1 MSLEQANLR
10 WTEFLSKDGAPPLV
24 GLAPLNET
32 ERAQIASESIA
43 FLGSNFSRWKRL
55 FEVYPAS
62 TFVWLGCAAS
72 SAYSEG
78 TFWSNFEKETGLV
91 GVFSSPNSRKSLVE
105 RCRRV
110 ARSFKMPLPQDLD
123 GTFSLVSS
131 LLFFGGF
138 PACHSTAFAK
148 EVLAIQKNNELP
160 DFDSE
165 DAGEELCELL
175 GWRLRN
181 LALPTLKRALGGPA
195 GPIVCEAALSVLYS
209 GDFDQINPSIGKALE
224 SAFENSHL
232 SRSGASFRSPY
243 LRLSSDLLSL
253 ELVCPAQE
261 TTLVKD
267 SMIRWIID
275 GRPNMYSAREDFI
288 VPVTPGKTSCVVE
301 AAGLV
306 SEKAI
311 VREIPLPHN
320 SSQAWLF
327 SDTTR
332 KLKKFFEL
340 SKQSESIPCGD
351 YHILYSASNTWQD
364 NPYFW
369 GAFSDSWL
377 VRSIDCRPSK
387 TFSLSDGSIT
397 IKAAYSPSIWADGK
411 CLVSGEGHR
420 VHYGKTSLTIWWP
433 VGESINHVDWK
444 IELQSEDKIV
454 SIQIDN
460 ITISDNGLYACIE
473 INEAVIEMLP
483 LGVSIFQASL
493 INGSKRKAARDILF
507 WKGLL
512 DYVEQ
517 PQLFHTSE
525 EPGNLEKSKSFGF
538 KLGTQI
544 KPQKSELPFR
554 RLTFRQ
560 PAGQILS
567 LSWRN
572 SGTFLEA
579 FDREPGMPAQTT
591 PYKLGSTFVAS
602 LDSRKFLRI
611 WSDEGFDHLAIN
623 GQLEERFGRGG
634 CLELS
639 LAELSTRYPQGG
651 AVTLGG
657 VNVAGFSSPLTPLRV
672 SRLSSDVSRGLD
684 FVLREKVAGV
694 RIVAM
699 EMVAHSNENGH
710 IEWFG
715 ESDSVEIS
723 LKELPRI
730 RLTRKDGEK
739 PGEYHV
745 AIEAPLEGW
754 PTGLW
759 LLFLEVCRKPSD
771 QPELIIFSKGQKS
784 PLLIFSQPKEGDE
797 MASALMSAL
806 AKTWRKTVSG
816 NAAVEGLDISE
827 HTNAVLEILDFL
839 RGWNRFFE
847 SGFSGGIDK
856 DFEWIKLLEKAL
868 AQLGEKNIRD
878 GNTEGGRW
886 LLSLANTHSGRRR
899 LQRTPEVLCLSAS
912 EYSDLPKGD
921 VLLGALAQLNWLS
934 GYHLGCDAVR
944 DAPSKFS
951 TDFLKCFANYNSI
964 ANGDLNEFSGFNL
977 DSFWNTLNQGGYAN
991 EVIEPQE
998 QLLGIEHWK
1007 WSVSKLRERYI
1018 KTANSKD
1025 AAWGYAMRCL
1035 MNGSDPTLGY
1045 LKRVSNGKMVLPKEV
1060 WLKPSPILPY
1070 GNAAMEV
1077 TPRFCST
1084 WALANR
1090 MVANGTL
1097 EFKNIYQIMSNTAG
1111 SESNTRSGIRV
1122 LLEACPELFGFFLL
1136 FWEFQI
1142 KIHPYQ

>member
-43 FLGSNFSRWKRL
+43 FLRSDFSRWQRL

-181 LALPTLKRALGGPA
+181 LALPTLKRALTGPA

-253 ELVCPAQE
+253 ELVCPAQD
-261 TTLVKD
+261 TSLVKD
-267 SMIRWIID
+267 SLMRWLID
-275 GRPNMYSAREDFI
+275 GRPNLCSAREDFI
-288 VPVTPGKTSCVVE
+288 VPVTPGKTSCLVE

-311 VREIPLPHN
+311 VREIRLPSS

-327 SDTTR
+327 SGTTSKLR
-332 KLKKFFEL
+332 KVFEL
-340 SKQSESIPCGD
+340 SRQSVSISCGD
-351 YHILYSASNTWQD
+351 YHILYSASKSWED
-364 NPYFW
+364 NSYFW
-369 GAFSDSWL
+369 AAFSDSWMA
-377 VRSIDCRPSK
+377 RSIDCRPSSS
-387 TFSLSDGSIT
+387 FSFSDRSLT
-397 IKAAYSPSIWADGK
+397 IKTALVPSIWPEGE
-411 CLVSGEGHR
+411 CFVSGEGHR
-420 VHYGKTSLTIWWP
+420 VHYGNTSLSIWWP
-433 VGESINHVDWK
+433 VGELINAPDWK
-444 IELQSEDKIV
+444 IELKSDGKCKFL
-454 SIQIDN
+454 QI
-460 ITISDNGLYACIE
+460 IEISSSDNGLYACLDLTTE
-473 INEAVIEMLP
+473 VIDMLP
-483 LGVSIFQASL
+483 LGVSAFQASL
-493 INGSKRKAARDILF
+493 INGSKRQATSDVLYWR
-507 WKGLL
+507 GLRK
-512 DYVEQ
+512 YVEH
-517 PQLFHTSE
+517 PQLFQISE
-525 EPGNLEKSKSFGF
+525 GPENLEQSKTLGF
-538 KLGTQI
+538 KLGGRIQ
-544 KPQKSELPFR
+544 PEKSELPFR
-554 RLTFRQ
+554 RLAFRK
-560 PAGQILS
+560 PGGQILS

-572 SGTFLEA
+572 SGTFLES
-579 FDREPGMPAQTT
+579 FEREPGVPAQPT
-591 PYKLGSTFVAS
+591 PHKLGSTFVAS

-611 WSDEGFDHLAIN
+611 WSDTGFENLAIN
-623 GQLEERFGRGG
+623 GNFEGREGRGG
-634 CLELS
+634 NLELS
-639 LAELSTRYPQGG
+639 LAELSTRYSQGG
-651 AVTLGG
+651 GVTLGS
-657 VNVAGFSSPLTPLRV
+657 VNVAGFTSPLVPLRV
-672 SRLSSDVSRGLD
+672 SRESSDSSRGLD
-684 FVLREKVAGV
+684 FVLRERVAGL

-699 EMVAHSNENGH
+699 EMVEHSTEKSG

-715 ESDSVEIS
+715 ESDILEIL
-723 LKELPRI
+723 LKKLPPI
-730 RLTRKDGEK
+730 RLSRKDGEK
-739 PGEYHV
+739 QGEFHLV
-745 AIEAPLEGW
+745 IEAPLEGW

-759 LLFLEVCRKPSD
+759 LLFLEVCRKSTD
-771 QPELIIFSKGQKS
+771 QPELIVFSKGQKS
-784 PLLIFSQPKEGDE
+784 PLLFFSQPKEGDE
-797 MASALMSAL
+797 YASALISAL

-816 NAAVEGLDISE
+816 DAALEGLDISE
-827 HTNAVLEILDFL
+827 YTDAVPEILSFL

-847 SGFSGGIDK
+847 AGVSKGIDK
-856 DFEWIKLLEKAL
+856 DFDWVRLLEKAV
-868 AQLGEKNIRD
+868 AQLGEKKVRD
-878 GNTEGGRW
+878 GNNVGARW
-886 LLSLANTHSGRRR
+886 LLSLANSHSGRRR
-899 LQRTPEVLCLSAS
+899 LQRTPEALCLPAS
-912 EYSDLPKGD
+912 EYSDLPEGD
-921 VLLGALAQLNWLS
+921 SLLDALVHLNWLS
-934 GYHLGCDAVR
+934 VYDLGCDAVR
-944 DAPSKFS
+944 DDPLRFAPE
-951 TDFLKCFANYNSI
+951 FLRGFGNYESI
-964 ANGDLNEFSGFNL
+964 ASGDLEEFAGFNL
-977 DSFWNTLNQGGYAN
+977 DMFWRTINNGDYPDGIMAPHN
-991 EVIEPQE
+991 
-998 QLLGIEHWK
+998 QLLGLNHWK
-1007 WSVSKLRERYI
+1007 WAVAKLRERYV
-1018 KTANSKD
+1018 KTANSKG
-1025 AAWGYAMRCL
+1025 ANWGYAMGCL
-1035 MNGSDPTLGY
+1035 MHGSGPTLRY
-1045 LKRVSNGKMVLPKEV
+1045 LNQVSRGKVVLPSGV
-1060 WLKPSPILPY
+1060 WEHPSPILPTP
-1070 GNAAMEV
+1070 NVAMEV
-1077 TPRFCST
+1077 TPKFCST

-1090 MVANGTL
+1090 MVANGVA
-1097 EFKNIYQIMSNTAG
+1097 EFSEIYKIMSRTAG
-1111 SESNTRSGIRV
+1111 NELNFRSGIRV

-1142 KIHPYQ
+1142 KIHPHK